1 MNKRNETKDPNKK
14 IRTFTFLLSED
25 LFAKVKKEAD
35 ENMRAVGPEIR
46 YAIEQYYK
54 GKEQKNG

>member
-14 IRTFTFLLSED
+14 LKAFTFLLSED

-35 ENMRAVGPEIR
+35 ENMRAVGQEIR
-46 YAIEQYYK
+46 YAVDQYYK
-54 GKEQKNG
+54 GKEQNNG

>member
-14 IRTFTFLLSED
+14 LMPFTFLLAED
-25 LFAKVKKEAD
+25 LFAKVKKGAN
-35 ENMRAVGPEIR
+35 ENMRSVGQEIR